1 MSTAIYYLLEKTD
14 CSHFHRIRADEVWH
28 FYTGSSLCLH
38 IFNPL
43 KFYSCIRLGSQP
55 EAGDVYQTVIPAGS
69 WFAAHLLD
77 TEEFALVGCTVA
89 PGFEFRDFELGQQQ
103 DLIQPINSKK
113 ITAEHIYAELGEVV
127 SNVKEARKESDNIT
141 VFKSVGNAVQDIVAA
156 SVILENAHKLN
167 IGTEIN
173 L

>member
-1 MSTAIYYLLEKTD
+1 MKDALYWINKLNLQPHPEGSYYRETFRAREIIPEAGLPPRFQGPHNMSTAIYYLLEKTD

-38 IFNPL
+38 VFNPL
-43 KFYSCIRLGSQP
+43 KFYSYIRLGSRP
-55 EAGDVYQTVIPAGS
+55 EAGDVFQTVIPAGS

-103 DLIQPINSKK
+103 DLIQQFPDHRELIKK
-113 ITAEHIYAELGEVV
+113 LTQ
-127 SNVKEARKESDNIT
+127 S
-141 VFKSVGNAVQDIVAA
+141 
-156 SVILENAHKLN
+156 
-167 IGTEIN
+167 
-173 L
+173 